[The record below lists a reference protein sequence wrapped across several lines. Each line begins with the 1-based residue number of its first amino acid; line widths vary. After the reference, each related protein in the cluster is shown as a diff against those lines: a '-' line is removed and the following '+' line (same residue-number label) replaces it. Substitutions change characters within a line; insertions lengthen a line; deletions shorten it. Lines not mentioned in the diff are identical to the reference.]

1 MKTTT
6 FVPVTDRTD
15 AIGVREAV
23 SGRTPWELAKD
34 SFLRYRF
41 ADGFSFARAMAFQVV
56 LALFPGMI
64 FIVGL
69 AVRAGE
75 GRLRTLLREA
85 ITSLAPGPAGET
97 FLVAFE
103 QGSDAGRGNDLA
115 IILGGAAAV
124 VAGVSAIAQLQRG
137 GSRIYGVLGDRSTL
151 RRYGLA
157 TALTLS
163 FGLLLAGAF
172 LLIALGSSVGGAFRD
187 DVIESWVWARWPLG
201 MVVLTVALTALFK
214 LAPNRSQPRL
224 RWLMPGLAVA
234 AAGFVLVSAGLSMY
248 LNASVAFGQTYGP
261 LAGILGVMLW
271 SFFASVAI
279 FYGLAVSAQLEA
291 LSAGVTEPVGDQE
304 AA

>member
-115 IILGGAAAV
+115 VILGGAAAV

>member
-103 QGSDAGRGNDLA
+103 QGSDAGRDNDLA

-163 FGLLLAGAF
+163 FGLLLAGGF
-172 LLIALGSSVGGAFRD
+172 LLIALGWNVGGAFRG

-224 RWLMPGLAVA
+224 RWLVPGLAVA
-234 AAGFVLVSAGLSMY
+234 AAGFGLVSAGLSMY
-248 LNASVAFGQTYGP
+248 LNASVSFGQTYGP

-271 SFFASVAI
+271 SFLTSVAI

-291 LSAGVTEPVGDQE
+291 LGAGVTEPVGDQE